1 MLVLQ
6 EIQLLSDFVMVN
18 LVKDS
23 KMSFDPIK
31 SRTNGFNDEMLNFY
45 LGTQYDENRPMGNVA
60 VSEIGT
66 VVKAWLLGLHNEVS
80 PIIHRS
86 NEWLDRAIK
95 EDEKFG
101 PDPNAHRT
109 TLHWARAIGGWLE
122 DGWNYEGEWDA
133 ARIFEEARWRY
144 EQRPW
149 STHEI
154 VKSGLDDYMAFAY
167 QGGEYDDGFEAGIEM
182 YERWTGK
189 TGVTLSK
196 TLKPRDFGYALCLHR
211 TARQSFDEK
220 DLFKAG
226 CKMLQANLQ
235 DTWLGG
241 GQFIRA
247 ATWLKIVHWHND
259 ETLTP
264 LQTILKAYDNM
275 PKVPRPDFVRAI

>member
-1 MLVLQ
+1 M
-6 EIQLLSDFVMVN
+6 
-18 LVKDS
+18 
-23 KMSFDPIK
+23 FDPIK
-31 SRTNGFNDEMLNFY
+31 TRVSGFEDEMLRWFIDR
-45 LGTQYDENRPMGNVA
+45 QHDSKMPMGNVA
-60 VSEIGT
+60 SSQLSTAIQ
-66 VVKAWLLGLHNEVS
+66 AWLVGLDKEIAPVI
-80 PIIHRS
+80 PRALQ
-86 NEWLDRAIK
+86 WLDKAIA

-109 TLHWARAIGGWLE
+109 TLHWARAIGGWLD
-122 DGWNYEGEWDA
+122 DGWNHEGEWDL
-133 ARIFEEARWRY
+133 ARVFEEARWRY

-167 QGGEYDDGFEAGIEM
+167 QGGEHDEGFEAGIEM

-189 TGVTLSK
+189 TEVSLSK
-196 TLKPRDFGYALCLHR
+196 VLKPRDYGYALCLHR
-211 TARQSFDEK
+211 AARQSFDEK

-235 DTWLGG
+235 EAWLGG

-247 ATWLKIVHWHND
+247 ATWLKIVYWHND